1 MNQILISILAVIPG
15 LLISYL
21 IYRMDKFEK
30 EPPLHLVLCFV
41 AGMLI
46 TVPAMFLEEQ
56 GAKFGW
62 EESGSL
68 FWIAMFAVF
77 IVALS
82 EEIMKFLVLILYP
95 YQQKFF
101 NEPMDGI
108 IYAVMISMGFATVEN
123 LLYADRFGLET
134 TITRAFTAV
143 PAHAVFAIISGYFVG
158 LAKFNPEK
166 KIKYLSL
173 AFSLPILIHGIYNFF
188 ILQNL
193 YEWMMGIA
201 IFVLGV
207 SAFFAW
213 QFIRKHQDDSPF
225 KNPPLETAAT
235 NSAPTI
241 SATSKTE
248 TDDEIMDDILDELNE
263 REDS

>member
-1 MNQILISILAVIPG
+1 
-15 LLISYL
+15 
-21 IYRMDKFEK
+21 
-30 EPPLHLVLCFV
+30 
-41 AGMLI
+41 
-46 TVPAMFLEEQ
+46 
-56 GAKFGW
+56 
-62 EESGSL
+62 
-68 FWIAMFAVF
+68 MFAIF

-82 EEIMKFLVLILYP
+82 EEIVKFLVLILYP
-95 YQQKFF
+95 YGQKFF

-158 LAKFNPEK
+158 LSKFNPAQ
-166 KIKYLSL
+166 KIKYLLL

-193 YEWMMGIA
+193 YEWMMGLA

-213 QFIRKHQDDSPF
+213 QFIKKHQDDSPF
-225 KNPPLETAAT
+225 KNPPLE
-235 NSAPTI
+235 SASANPAPAI
-241 SATSKTE
+241 IEATSE
-248 TDDEIMDDILDELNE
+248 NEPDDEIMDDILDELNK

>member
-1 MNQILISILAVIPG
+1 MNQILVSILAVIPG
-15 LLISYL
+15 LAIAYW

-46 TVPAMFLEEQ
+46 TIPAMFLEEQ
-56 GAKFGW
+56 GAKLGW
-62 EESGSL
+62 EESDGL
-68 FWIAMFAVF
+68 FWIAMFAIL

-82 EEIMKFLVLILYP
+82 EEIVKFLVLILYP
-95 YQQKFF
+95 YGQKFF

-123 LLYADRFGLET
+123 VLYADRFGLET

-158 LAKFNPEK
+158 LSKFNPEQ
-166 KIKYLSL
+166 KIKYLLL
-173 AFSLPILIHGIYNFF
+173 AFASPVLIHGTYNFF
-188 ILQNL
+188 ILQNK
-193 YEWMMGIA
+193 YEWMMGLA

-207 SAFFAW
+207 SGFFAW

-225 KNPPLETAAT
+225 KNPPLETAST
-235 NSAPTI
+235 NPT
-241 SATSKTE
+241 SPCLLYTSPSPR
-248 TDDEIMDDILDELNE
+248 D
-263 REDS
+263 